1 MKRLSVIV
9 PLFLAVVVAALGPA
23 VGRTARSATP
33 YLQLTGTIPIAG
45 QATVA
50 TGDTATAYGSGFCG
64 AVGCSAVTLRVGDR
78 VAAKGVD
85 VGDNGSFRTAFTVVE
100 DPGRYTVT
108 ASQRAADGATLED
121 SATLIVAVTDVE
133 QQGPEVSLQVLSAN
147 KGLFR
152 TAVRPGRCCRRE
164 LVFFQRRISA
174 GHWRSIK
181 RVRLN
186 REATR
191 SFKATLPH
199 GLSRVRVVVP
209 RTKARPHR
217 LVSKPLLVRR

>member
-9 PLFLAVVVAALGPA
+9 PLFVAVVVAALGPA

-50 TGDTATAYGSGFCG
+50 SGDTATAYGSGFCG
-64 AVGCSAVTLRVGDR
+64 AAGCSTVTLRVGDR
-78 VAAKGVD
+78 VAARGVD
-85 VGDNGSFRTAFTVVE
+85 VGGNGSFRTTFTVVE

-108 ASQRAADGATLED
+108 ASQRAADGSTLED
-121 SATLIVAVTDVE
+121 SATLVVAVADVE
-133 QQGPEVSLQVLSAN
+133 QQGPEVSLQVLSASN
-147 KGLFR
+147 GVFR
-152 TAVRPGRCCRRE
+152 TSVQPGRCCRRG
-164 LVFFQRRISA
+164 LVFFQRRISV
-174 GHWRSIK
+174 GHWRLVK

-186 REATR
+186 RKATR
-191 SFKATLPH
+191 RFEATLPH
-199 GLSRVRVVVP
+199 GLSTVRVLIP
-209 RTKARPHR
+209 TTKSRAR

>member
-1 MKRLSVIV
+1 MKQLSGIGA
-9 PLFLAVVVAALGPA
+9 LLVVVLVAAQGPA

-50 TGDTATAYGSGFCG
+50 SGDTATAYGSGFCG
-64 AVGCSAVTLRVGDR
+64 VAGCSAVTLRVGDR
-78 VAAKGVD
+78 VAARGVD
-85 VGDNGSFRTAFTVVE
+85 VSGNGSFRTTFTVVE

-121 SATLIVAVTDVE
+121 SATLVVAVTDVQE
-133 QQGPEVSLQVLSAN
+133 VPEVGLKVLNAS
-147 KGLFR
+147 KGVFR
-152 TAVRPGRCCRRE
+152 TSVRPGRCCRRE
-164 LVFFQRRISA
+164 LVFFQRRISV
-174 GHWRSIK
+174 GHWRSVK
-181 RVRLN
+181 RLRLN
-186 REATR
+186 RNAAR
-191 SFKATLPH
+191 RFKAALPH

-209 RTKARPHR
+209 KTRSRPHR